1 MKRVFFILLLAFTY
15 CQAQGQSKE
24 LMLELWECKRQVRLT
39 ASSVKVVSEFNQDIK
54 ALKESIDKLEHDY
67 YVDNAQSDKVRKQ
80 INDLYVKKH
89 QLIDDI
95 KQKATSSSDEAMFLN
110 LMQYVRPNDIR
121 AFLQNDGLDAERVEK
136 YKRWLAS
143 IEKNEVGG
151 KLEHLTLTDAK
162 GKEINTV
169 NMKGKIFWIDSWAS
183 KCGPC
188 IKKLKQMKPVY
199 EKYHK
204 KGFEIIAVSWD
215 YSLSGYLKSVEEAKE
230 DWQKALKRYQFPW
243 IDVFDE
249 GDQVMQGQ
257 LQAVGKNL
265 LINEEGII
273 IGYDLKPIEIECL
286 LDKLL

>member
-1 MKRVFFILLLAFTY
+1 MKRVFFILLLVFTL
-15 CQAQGQSKE
+15 CQAQGQPKE
-24 LMLELWECKRQVRLT
+24 LVLELWECKGQVKLT
-39 ASSVKVVSEFNQDIK
+39 ESSVKVISDFNHDIK
-54 ALKESIDKLEHDY
+54 ALKEDIDKLEHDY
-67 YVDNAQSDKVRKQ
+67 YADNAQSDEVRKQ
-80 INDLYVKKH
+80 INNLYVKKH
-89 QLIDDI
+89 HLIDDI
-95 KQKATSSSDEAMFLN
+95 KQKATSSNDEAMFLD

-121 AFLQNDGLDAERVEK
+121 VFLQNDGLDAERVEK

-143 IEKNEVGG
+143 MKKNEVGS
-151 KLEHLTLTDAK
+151 KLEHFTLTDGK

-199 EKYHK
+199 KKYHK

-230 DWQKALKRYQFPW
+230 DWQKALDRYQFPW
-243 IDVFDE
+243 INVFDE
-249 GDQVMQGQ
+249 EDKVMQGQ
-257 LQAVGKNL
+257 LKAVGKNL
-265 LINEEGII
+265 LINEHGII